1 MERKEDNSFPGK
13 GKEKKKEMEKD
24 RQGKVEKGASKR
36 IIVAV
41 EVVAGRFRS
50 GFSLTNLWKRTHH
63 RPNFSNG
70 LERILARLQ
79 A

>member
-1 MERKEDNSFPGK
+1 MEKGRKKERK
-13 GKEKKKEMEKD
+13 KKTD
-24 RQGKVEKGASKR
+24 KVEKGASKR

-41 EVVAGRFRS
+41 EVVAGWFRS
-50 GFSLTNLWKRTHH
+50 GFSLTNLRKRTHH